1 MLKIH
6 KASAGSGKTYTLAKE
21 YLRLLLGYTADDG
34 RQRLRPASAYG
45 FGRHKAHGAILAVTF
60 TNKATE
66 EMIQRI
72 VKELYNLSR
81 QGQPGAPQ
89 SNYAAEF
96 CRLFGTTAG
105 QLAAAASR
113 ALAALLF
120 NCSYFNVSPLAS

>member
-6 KASAGSGKTYTLAKE
+6 KASAGSGKTYTLARE
-21 YLRLLLGYTADDG
+21 YLRLLLGYTGEDG

-45 FGRHKAHGAILAVTF
+45 FGRRKAHSAILAVTF

-81 QGQPGAPQ
+81 QGKPGAPH
-89 SNYAAEF
+89 SNYIDEF
-96 CRLFGTTAG
+96 CPAG
-105 QLAAAASR
+105 SGPWRCAGPKGAASAPSRRPVPAPAATAAAR
-113 ALAALLF
+113 
-120 NCSYFNVSPLAS
+120 